1 MKEKGNKNQSPQ
13 QNSNGEIGTIRD
25 ILMGSYIAE
34 YESSFRAIREQQE
47 KNATDADSRTKALE
61 QNMNARFTDLEQNTT
76 KWLDALEKNMN
87 KRFEELERLLQN
99 KIGELDEKIEK
110 VSRVDKSNLGEM
122 LAHLSE
128 NLINSK

>member
-1 MKEKGNKNQSPQ
+1 MKEKGNKDQSSQ
-13 QNSNGEIGTIRD
+13 QKSNGEIGTIRD

-34 YESSFRAIREQQE
+34 YETNFRAIRELQE
-47 KNATDADSRTKALE
+47 KNDIDVDSRIKALE

-87 KRFEELERLLQN
+87 KRFEEVERLLQA
-99 KIGELDEKIEK
+99 KVSEIDEKIEK